1 MGSGADST
9 VKEYDQLKQQEKN
22 VNYVKISK
30 YMSMILRHR
39 PEVIGIT
46 LDEHGWKT
54 SGMSDI
60 CMLKGNHEYLF
71 ERYLQGTVGAELW
84 DACGGSTTRKE
95 VEGLTEEKK
104 VDMFEYLRSLP
115 VYEIVTVGGKEYFLT
130 HSGYNADYAVL
141 HPETNLIDIK
151 ESVNQGVKADQE
163 RYLFSNDIHYIPAVL
178 KFDKKIIVGHYPT
191 VLIPGHEMY
200 SIFYGEKYF
209 DIDTGN
215 ERRDEGGRLACLCL
229 DDGME
234 YYV

>member
-1 MGSGADST
+1 M
-9 VKEYDQLKQQEKN
+9 KEYDQLKQQEKN

-71 ERYLQGTVGAELW
+71 ERYLRGTVSAELW
-84 DACGGSTTRKE
+84 DACGGSMTRKE
-95 VEGLTEEKK
+95 ADSLTEEKK
-104 VDMFEYLRSLP
+104 TDMLEYLRNLP
-115 VYEIVTVGGKEYFLT
+115 VYKIVTVGGREYFLT
-130 HSGYNADYAVL
+130 HSGYNADCDMFRT
-141 HPETNLIDIK
+141 ETGMIDIK
-151 ESVNQGVKADQE
+151 ESVEQAVKVDQE
-163 RYLFSNDIHYIPAVL
+163 RYLFSNDIHYIPVAL
-178 KFDKKIIVGHYPT
+178 KFNKQIIVGHYPT
-191 VLIPGHEMY
+191 IFIPGHEKY
-200 SIFYGEKYF
+200 SIFFGKKYF

-215 ERRDEGGRLACLCL
+215 ERRDEGGRLGCLCL
-229 DDGME
+229 DDGEE

>member
-71 ERYLQGTVGAELW
+71 ERYLRGTVSAELW
-84 DACGGSTTRKE
+84 DACGGSMTRKE
-95 VEGLTEEKK
+95 ADSLTEEKK
-104 VDMFEYLRSLP
+104 TDMLEYLRNLP
-115 VYEIVTVGGKEYFLT
+115 VYKIVTEG
-130 HSGYNADYAVL
+130 
-141 HPETNLIDIK
+141 I
-151 ESVNQGVKADQE
+151 
-163 RYLFSNDIHYIPAVL
+163 FSYT
-178 KFDKKIIVGHYPT
+178 F
-191 VLIPGHEMY
+191 
-200 SIFYGEKYF
+200 
-209 DIDTGN
+209 
-215 ERRDEGGRLACLCL
+215 RLQC
-229 DDGME
+229 
-234 YYV
+234 